1 MDINWESTSTV
12 IYPAEQSEFL
22 WVILL
27 ENPMMHI
34 YVKETNQKPL
44 IGLIDIP
51 YKMKIA
57 LVLSYFQ

>member
-1 MDINWESTSTV
+1 MDISWESTSTI
-12 IYPAEQSEFL
+12 IYPAEQSEIL

-27 ENPMMHI
+27 EKLWCTSM
-34 YVKETNQKPL
+34 KETNQKPL